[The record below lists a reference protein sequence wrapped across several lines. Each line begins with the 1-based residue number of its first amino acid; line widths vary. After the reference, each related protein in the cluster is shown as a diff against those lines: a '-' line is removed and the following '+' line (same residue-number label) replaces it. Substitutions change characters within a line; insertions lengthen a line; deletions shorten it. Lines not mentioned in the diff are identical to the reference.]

1 LISGV
6 FLVYL
11 LIHSLLENVTL
22 TLLFLLLLFDTPT
35 CQMQSRV
42 AVREKIA
49 FSLGYM
55 D

>member
-1 LISGV
+1 MCILNTIN
-6 FLVYL
+6 FKKN
-11 LIHSLLENVTL
+11 IIL

-42 AVREKIA
+42 AMREKIA
-49 FSLGYM
+49 FALAYV

>member
-1 LISGV
+1 M
-6 FLVYL
+6 
-11 LIHSLLENVTL
+11 ENVTL

-42 AVREKIA
+42 TIKKKIVFA
-49 FSLGYM
+49 LGYV